1 MLRNAIKNKENGNKE
16 IANDVLLKTIQK
28 LQAEIKLL
36 EAKNLKIVYSNI
48 EGIALGKNVSISE
61 GCSIEKNVRIGDY
74 TYIRPG
80 TYIRANSTI
89 GKYCSIASSVQLGP
103 IPHPTTWMS
112 THPFQYTID
121 EIEPNVSA
129 RKKIYKYKTR
139 LSCTIGNDVWIGAR
153 AMIKPGVSIGDG
165 AIIGAHAIVT
175 KNVPAYAIVGG
186 VPAKVIKRRFSD
198 DTIKELLSL
207 KWWDLPFEVLSSGE
221 IDFDDIHK
229 AITKIKELK
238 SSRQPL

>member
-1 MLRNAIKNKENGNKE
+1 
-16 IANDVLLKTIQK
+16 
-28 LQAEIKLL
+28 
-36 EAKNLKIVYSNI
+36 
-48 EGIALGKNVSISE
+48 
-61 GCSIEKNVRIGDY
+61 
-74 TYIRPG
+74 
-80 TYIRANSTI
+80 
-89 GKYCSIASSVQLGP
+89 
-103 IPHPTTWMS
+103 
-112 THPFQYTID
+112 
-121 EIEPNVSA
+121 
-129 RKKIYKYKTR
+129 
-139 LSCTIGNDVWIGAR
+139 
-153 AMIKPGVSIGDG
+153 MIKPGVSIGDG

-186 VPAKVIKRRFSD
+186 VPAKVIKRRFND